1 MMSLSFFTPLITNGA
16 TGNSSRMDSSGENKD
31 REDNGTEGEGASA
44 VDSFGIPG
52 WEEVNDLAWTLW
64 TG

>member
-1 MMSLSFFTPLITNGA
+1 MMSLSFFTALITDDA

-31 REDNGTEGEGASA
+31 REDNAEGEGASA
-44 VDSFGIPG
+44 VDSLGIPG
-52 WEEVNDLAWTLW
+52 WEEVDNLAWTLW

>member
-1 MMSLSFFTPLITNGA
+1 MTSLSFFTALITDGT

-31 REDNGTEGEGASA
+31 REDNGTKGEGASA
-44 VDSFGIPG
+44 VDSLGIPG